1 MPSPLSIALV
11 GCGSWGRHILRDLVA
26 LGCEVSVVA
35 RSEESIERA
44 RDGGAH
50 TIVDTIEAL
59 TAPDGVILAVPTT
72 LHAEV
77 LDAALKLDVPVFVEK
92 PLTNDPV
99 TARRF
104 EHRNDLFVMD
114 KWRYHPG
121 VEMLRVC
128 VQDERFGAMRGMQT
142 IRHGLYNSH
151 SDVDAIWILAP
162 HDLSII
168 LEVTGDL
175 PRPIAAAGHVVGGE
189 ASLLGIL
196 EDGVGIDVSSRSNVY
211 RREVRVWFDEAVV
224 TLSDGYS
231 KALEVRI
238 TVDGQE
244 PDSTQLP
251 LGSRLPLEAEL
262 DAFVGYLRGG
272 PPPRS
277 SAAEGVLIVERVQQ
291 LRDLAGI

>member
-26 LGCEVSVVA
+26 FGCEVTVVA
-35 RSEESIERA
+35 RSEASIARA
-44 RDGGAH
+44 REGGAH
-50 TIVDTIEAL
+50 TIAQSIEAL
-59 TAPDGVILAVPTT
+59 TAPDGMVVAVPTT

-77 LDAALKLDVPVFVEK
+77 LDTALKLDVPVFVEK

-104 EHRNDLFVMD
+104 EHRNHLFVMD

-121 VEMLRVC
+121 VEMLRIC
-128 VQDERFGAMRGMQT
+128 VADGRFGAMRGMQT
-142 IRHGLYNSH
+142 IRHGPYNSH
-151 SDVDAIWILAP
+151 SDVDAIWILTP

-168 LEVTGDL
+168 LEVTGDV

-189 ASLLGIL
+189 GSLLGIL
-196 EDGVGIDVSSRSNVY
+196 EGGIGIDVSSRSNVY
-211 RREVRVWFDEAVV
+211 RREVRVWFDQAVV

-244 PDSTQLP
+244 PVSTQLP

-262 DAFVGYLRGG
+262 DAFVGHLRGG